1 MGKRGKQYNRKVIL
15 ELVEKWLPVTMDDWG
30 ALVPLYKVMANE
42 EEERTPL
49 SLSVAYQAMAKV
61 QNPTQAPK
69 LLRIMKMRT
78 FSLLSTRPNHRSR
91 LKPRFLRNQERTYT
105 LSPKSLNVRL
115 VSVSCFMVTA
125 LRKDVPIP
133 TTLQILLQPTCT
145 MQNLCK
151 TPSIDQEDQSFARG
165 TLD

>member
-61 QNPTQAPK
+61 QKPTG
-69 LLRIMKMRT
+69 
-78 FSLLSTRPNHRSR
+78 
-91 LKPRFLRNQERTYT
+91 
-105 LSPKSLNVRL
+105 
-115 VSVSCFMVTA
+115 TA
-125 LRKDVPIP
+125 
-133 TTLQILLQPTCT
+133 
-145 MQNLCK
+145 
-151 TPSIDQEDQSFARG
+151 TPSAFVSRILTVRKRMQKKTSSGKGREIFSAFLMYDRLLWWRFRK
-165 TLD
+165 